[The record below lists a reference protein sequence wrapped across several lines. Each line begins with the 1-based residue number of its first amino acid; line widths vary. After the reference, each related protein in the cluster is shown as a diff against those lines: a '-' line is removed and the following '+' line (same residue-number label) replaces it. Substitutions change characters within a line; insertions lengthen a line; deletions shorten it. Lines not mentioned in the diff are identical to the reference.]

1 MSTVDPATIL
11 VVEDDEPT
19 RTFLADNLTADG
31 YELLVADSAADG
43 LAHLE
48 TSFPDLALVDLGL
61 PDRSGLELIERV
73 RMSDGVA
80 SRIDPSVPIVVVT
93 GRDGELDRL
102 RGFERG
108 CDDYVCKPFSYPEL
122 RARVAALL
130 KRSELRRRPGRTR
143 VGDLEIDVASRVVRL
158 RGTPVALSQKEFALV
173 RALASEPTR
182 VFTKDEL
189 LRSIWGFRT
198 LGSTRTLDSHACR
211 LRHKLGMFGDK
222 FIINV
227 WGVGY
232 RLVDGP
238 PSELAMF
245 VDPPPLAPAAA
256 VAAPLALAAAGPV
269 HAVTLATGPLHA
281 AAAAGAPLH
290 AAAAAPLTLAA
301 WLVAAIAIALAAATR
316 FELRRRRELVA
327 RACHE
332 LRGPLTAA
340 HLALHAG
347 ARRGDAPP
355 ERLGAIDLEL
365 KRAGVALD
373 DLAAARRGRRAP
385 DRDEPVDV
393 ADLLAYQAAT
403 WRIVAG
409 VFGCRLELVEPERGA
424 IVRGDRLRLAQAVGN
439 LVANAL
445 EHGTGRVELV
455 ARAMGDRVRI
465 EVADEGPGLPAPVGD
480 LTRRPRA
487 GRGRRGRGLAIAADI
502 ADRHGGR
509 LVAAPSARGARVALE
524 LPAWRGGHDG

>member
-1 MSTVDPATIL
+1 MSTTDAATIL
-11 VVEDDEPT
+11 VIEDDEPT

-31 YELLVADSAADG
+31 YELLVADTAADG

-48 TSFPDLALVDLGL
+48 TKFPDLALIDLGL
-61 PDRSGLELIERV
+61 PDRSGLDVISRV
-73 RMSDGVA
+73 RASDGVV
-80 SRIDPSVPIVVVT
+80 SRIDPAVPLVVIT
-93 GRDGELDRL
+93 GRSGELDRL

-108 CDDYVCKPFSYPEL
+108 CDDYICKPFSYPEL
-122 RARVAALL
+122 RARVEALL
-130 KRSELRRRPGRTR
+130 RRSELRRRPGRTR
-143 VGDLEIDVASRVVRL
+143 VGDLEIDAASRVVRL
-158 RGTPVALSQKEFALV
+158 RGAPVALSQKEFALA
-173 RALASEPTR
+173 RTLASEPTR

-211 LRHKLGMFGDK
+211 LRHKLGRFGDR
-222 FIINV
+222 FVVNV

-238 PSELAMF
+238 PSELAPF
-245 VDPPPLAPAAA
+245 AEAPPLAPAAA
-256 VAAPLALAAAGPV
+256 VAMP
-269 HAVTLATGPLHA
+269 AVL
-281 AAAAGAPLH
+281 
-290 AAAAAPLTLAA
+290 AAAPLDPALLVAWLLAA
-301 WLVAAIAIALAAATR
+301 VATVVAAVGRL
-316 FELRRRRELVA
+316 ELRRRRELVA

-340 HLALHAG
+340 RLALHAG
-347 ARRGDAPP
+347 ARHGDAPP
-355 ERLGAIDLEL
+355 QRLAAIDLEL

-393 ADLLAYQAAT
+393 GDLLAYQAAT

-409 VFGCRLELVEPERGA
+409 VFGCRVELVEPDRGA
-424 IVRGDRLRLAQAVGN
+424 VVRGDRLRLAQAVGN

-445 EHGTGRVELV
+445 EHGTGRVELL
-455 ARAMGDRVRI
+455 ARSMGDRVRI

-480 LTRRPRA
+480 LTRCPRG

-509 LVAAPSARGARVALE
+509 LVAAPSSRGARVALE
-524 LPAWRGGHDG
+524 LPAWRGPA